1 MNKELSE
8 KAKKIKAILT
18 DVDGVLTDG
27 GIIYDNDYKE
37 YKRYNVKDGQII
49 SHLKRLGFIVGAI
62 TGRESNVV
70 KKRMDELKFTFHLH
84 GIKDKLLEYEKIKL
98 KYNLQDEEIAYIGDD
113 IIDLSILCRCG
124 LSVTP
129 KDAREY
135 IKNEVDFITPSKGGE
150 GVFRDV
156 SDMILKEQGLLE
168 NLITKMKG

>member
-1 MNKELSE
+1 MN
-8 KAKKIKAILT
+8 IC
-18 DVDGVLTDG
+18 
-27 GIIYDNDYKE
+27 NN
-37 YKRYNVKDGQII
+37 R
-49 SHLKRLGFIVGAI
+49 
-62 TGRESNVV
+62 
-70 KKRMDELKFTFHLH
+70 
-84 GIKDKLLEYEKIKL
+84 KIKL

-124 LSVTP
+124 LSITP

-135 IKNEVDFITPSKGGE
+135 IQNEVDFITPSKGGE